1 VLDLFR
7 PTKMRTDQIMIQEV
21 QFIHIQLRRLNLLDL
36 GELLIKFLTLNQNKI
51 QGLQL
56 WDQRMLGPLLPLTQK
71 VKGNTRIV

>member
-1 VLDLFR
+1 MLDLFR